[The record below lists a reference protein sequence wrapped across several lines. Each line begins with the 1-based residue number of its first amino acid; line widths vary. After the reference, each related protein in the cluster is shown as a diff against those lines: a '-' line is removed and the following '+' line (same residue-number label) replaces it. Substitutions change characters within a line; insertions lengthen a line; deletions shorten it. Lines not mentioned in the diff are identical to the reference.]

1 MRTASVISS
10 ANPPSPDPSTIATAG
25 LMGLFEAIC
34 LAANSAWLKSSLM
47 LMVFAEG
54 PFFWPAPPQLV
65 RNPNCNA
72 IVRFMLVSR
81 SLKTTR
87 ICLLAVFIAAVAP
100 SAWPQKK
107 PAPASAEQKV
117 ARYFES
123 VRSQPLLLHAFLQQ
137 MPKGGDLH
145 NHLSGAVYAESFIT
159 WAAQDGLCV
168 DRAALAITQPPCD

>member
-1 MRTASVISS
+1 MFGRE
-10 ANPPSPDPSTIATAG
+10 
-25 LMGLFEAIC
+25 FC
-34 LAANSAWLKSSLM
+34 LAKIVADAH
-47 LMVFAEG
+47 VFAEALSLVLRRSA
-54 PFFWPAPPQLV
+54 FV

-81 SLKTTR
+81 SLKTMR

-107 PAPASAEQKV
+107 PAPAASSEQKV

-123 VRSQPLLLHAFLQQ
+123 VRGQPLLLHAFLQQ

-145 NHLSGAVYAESFIT
+145 N
-159 WAAQDGLCV
+159 
-168 DRAALAITQPPCD
+168 